1 MALLSQMFRNVAITG
16 STDNLNAWF
25 ADRQG
30 KQWAERT
37 VRRAFAGTR
46 PPRPAPPPPD
56 PALTLQR
63 LTELRDSGDITQA
76 EFDRLRARTRV

>member
-1 MALLSQMFRNVAITG
+1 MALLSHMFRNVAITG
-16 STDNLNAWF
+16 RTDNLNAWF

-63 LTELRDSGDITQA
+63 LTELRDSGDITPA